1 MKACVLHGVADLRY
15 EEVPTP
21 SPRPGEVLVEV
32 KACGVCGSDI
42 PRVFSKGTY
51 RFPIIP
57 GHEFAGIVAAAGP
70 DGTGAGLVGRPVTV
84 FPLIP
89 CRNCP
94 ACDAGAFAQCAGY
107 DYLGSRSD
115 GAFAEYVRVP
125 QWNLVP
131 LPDGVTFEEA
141 AMTEPCAVALHA
153 VRRASVEPGD
163 TVLIMGAGPIGLM
176 VAMWARIDGAGR
188 VLLADIDDAKLEF
201 AQRLGFDRTFNPARS
216 GTVPAAG
223 AAWVQDTTALGA
235 NVAIDAAGTAAAV
248 EACLTAA
255 RIFGRV
261 VLLGNPPG
269 DMTLSQ
275 DAYWAILRKE
285 LQIRGTWNST
295 RTELRGNEW
304 QTSLDFIAAKRLPL
318 KDLITHRVPLEKLPD
333 ALQMMR
339 NKKTFFN
346 KVIFTKAKNGH

>member
-1 MKACVLHGVADLRY
+1 MKACVLHGIADFRY

-32 KACGVCGSDI
+32 NACGVCGSDI

-51 RFPIIP
+51 RFPTIP
-57 GHEFAGIVAAAGP
+57 GHEFSGIVAAAGP

-84 FPLIP
+84 FPLVP
-89 CRNCP
+89 CRKCA
-94 ACDAGAFAQCAGY
+94 ACEAGAFAQCADY

-125 QWNLVP
+125 EWNLVP

-153 VRRASVEPGD
+153 VRQAAIEPGD
-163 TVLIMGAGPIGLM
+163 TVLITGAGPIGLM
-176 VAMWARIDGAGR
+176 VAMWARIDGAGQI
-188 VLLADIDDAKLEF
+188 LLADIDHAKLEF

-216 GTVPAAG
+216 GSV
-223 AAWVQDTTALGA
+223 AAWVQDTAALGA
-235 NVAIDAAGTAAAV
+235 DLAIDAAGSPAAV
-248 EACLTAA
+248 ESCLASA
-255 RIFGRV
+255 RVFGRV
-261 VLLGNPPG
+261 ILLGNPPG

-285 LQIRGTWNST
+285 LQIRGTWNSS
-295 RTELRGNEW
+295 RTQIRGNEW
-304 QTSLDFIAAKRLPL
+304 QTTLDFIAAQRLPL
-318 KDLITHRVPLEKLPD
+318 NDLITHRISLEKLPD

-339 NKKTFFN
+339 DKKHFFN
-346 KVIFTKAKNGH
+346 KVIFIKNTH

>member
-1 MKACVLHGVADLRY
+1 MKACVLHGVADFRC

-51 RFPIIP
+51 RFPTIP
-57 GHEFAGIVAAAGP
+57 GHEFSGVAAAAGP

-89 CRNCP
+89 CRKCP
-94 ACDAGAFAQCAGY
+94 ACEAGAYAQCVDY

-125 QWNLVP
+125 EWNLVP
-131 LPDGVTFEEA
+131 LPDGVTFEES

-153 VRRASVEPGD
+153 VRQAHIEPGD
-163 TVLIMGAGPIGLM
+163 TVLVMGAGPIGLM
-176 VAMWARIDGAGR
+176 VAMWARIDGAGQIC
-188 VLLADIDDAKLEF
+188 LADIDDAKLEF

-216 GTVPAAG
+216 GSVAAWIQDTAGGGADVAIEAAG
-223 AAWVQDTTALGA
+223 SP
-235 NVAIDAAGTAAAV
+235 AAV
-248 EACLTAA
+248 ESCLTST

-261 VLLGNPPG
+261 VLLGNPAG
-269 DMTLSQ
+269 EMKLSQ

-285 LQIRGTWNST
+285 LHVRGTWNSS
-295 RTELRGNEW
+295 RAQLRGNEW
-304 QTSLDFIAAKRLPL
+304 QTVLDFVAARRLPL
-318 KDLITHRVPLEKLPD
+318 KELITHRVSLEKLPD
-333 ALQMMR
+333 AFQMMR
-339 NKKTFFN
+339 SKRTFFN
-346 KVIFTKAKNGH
+346 KVMFTKNRD

>member
-21 SPRPGEVLVEV
+21 SPRFGEVLVEV

-51 RFPIIP
+51 RFPTIP
-57 GHEFAGIVAAAGP
+57 GHEFSGVVAAAGP
-70 DGTGAGLVGRPVTV
+70 AGTGASLIGRPVTV

-89 CRNCP
+89 CRKCA
-94 ACDAGAFAQCAGY
+94 ACETGAFAQCADY

-125 QWNLVP
+125 EWNLVP

-153 VRRASVEPGD
+153 VRQAAIEPGD
-163 TVLIMGAGPIGLM
+163 TVLIMGAGPVGLM

-216 GTVPAAG
+216 GNVAT
-223 AAWVQDTTALGA
+223 WVQDTSAPGA
-235 NVAIDAAGTAAAV
+235 DVAIDAAGSAPAV
-248 EACLTAA
+248 EACLASA
-255 RIFGRV
+255 RNFGRV
-261 VLLGNPPG
+261 VLLGNPAG
-269 DMTLSQ
+269 DMKFSQ
-275 DAYWAILRKE
+275 DAYWSILRKE
-285 LQIRGTWNST
+285 LVIRGTWNST
-295 RTELRGNEW
+295 RTQLRGNEW
-304 QTSLDFIAAKRLPL
+304 QIALDFIAARRLPL
-318 KDLITHRVPLEKLPD
+318 NGLITHRVSLEKLPD
-333 ALQMMR
+333 ALQMMSDKR
-339 NKKTFFN
+339 TFFN
-346 KVIFTKAKNGH
+346 KVMFAKNGE

>member
-1 MKACVLHGVADLRY
+1 MKACVLHGIADFRY

-32 KACGVCGSDI
+32 NACGVCGSDI

-51 RFPIIP
+51 RFPTIP
-57 GHEFAGIVAAAGP
+57 GHEFSGIVAAAGP

-89 CRNCP
+89 CRKCA
-94 ACDAGAFAQCAGY
+94 ACEAGAFAQCADY

-125 QWNLVP
+125 EWNLVP

-153 VRRASVEPGD
+153 VRQAAIEPGD
-163 TVLIMGAGPIGLM
+163 TVLITGAGPIGLM
-176 VAMWARIDGAGR
+176 VAMWARIDGAGQI
-188 VLLADIDDAKLEF
+188 LLADIDHAKLEF

-216 GTVPAAG
+216 GSV
-223 AAWVQDTTALGA
+223 AAWVQDTAALGA
-235 NVAIDAAGTAAAV
+235 DLAIDAAGSPAAV
-248 EACLTAA
+248 ESCLASA
-255 RIFGRV
+255 RVFGRV
-261 VLLGNPPG
+261 ILLGNPPG

-275 DAYWAILRKE
+275 DAYWSILRKE
-285 LQIRGTWNST
+285 LQIRGTWNSS
-295 RTELRGNEW
+295 RTQLCGNEW
-304 QTSLDFIAAKRLPL
+304 QTTLDFIALRRLPL
-318 KDLITHRVPLEKLPD
+318 KDLITHRVSLEKLPD

-339 NKKTFFN
+339 NKKHFFN
-346 KVIFTKAKNGH
+346 KVIFIKNTH